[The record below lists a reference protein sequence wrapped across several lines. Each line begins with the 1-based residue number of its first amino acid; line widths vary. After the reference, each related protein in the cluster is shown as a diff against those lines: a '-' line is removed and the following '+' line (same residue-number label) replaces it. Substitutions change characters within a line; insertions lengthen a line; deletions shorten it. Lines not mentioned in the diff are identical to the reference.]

1 MLVVGLTGGIASGKT
16 VVSKMLKDLGALII
30 DADEISREVVAPQ
43 TRCWEKLVSSFGKE
57 ILQEDLTLDRKKLAD
72 RVFNNPKELLTLN
85 SLIHPEI
92 MERIDDR
99 LLAIKEKNPELI
111 VIIDAALII
120 ETGMYEKYDKLI
132 VVCAG
137 EKTQIER
144 ILHRDELSQDEA
156 KKRIH
161 SQLPLRDKIK
171 IADFVI
177 ENEGALSK
185 TKEQVEKVFN
195 TISSLK
201 SAQGSVIKKM

>member
-1 MLVVGLTGGIASGKT
+1 MDRQIYLKT
-16 VVSKMLKDLGALII
+16 
-30 DADEISREVVAPQ
+30 ENREEFRRLMEQ
-43 TRCWEKLVSSFGKE
+43 EKLVSSFGKE

-92 MERIDDR
+92 KERIDDR
-99 LLAIKEKNPELI
+99 LIAIKKKNPEAI

-132 VVCAG
+132 VVCADV
-137 EKTQIER
+137 KTQIER
-144 ILHRDELSQDEA
+144 ILHRDKLSQDEA
-156 KKRIH
+156 EKRIH
-161 SQLPLRDKIK
+161 SQLPLEDKLK

-195 TISSLK
+195 TISATK
-201 SAQGSVIKKM
+201 SAKS

>member
-30 DADEISREVVAPQ
+30 DADEVSREVVAPQ
-43 TRCWEKLVSSFGKE
+43 TKCWE
-57 ILQEDLTLDRKKLAD
+57 R
-72 RVFNNPKELLTLN
+72 LN

-92 MERIDDR
+92 KERIDDR
-99 LLAIKEKNPELI
+99 LIAIKEKNPEAI

-132 VVCAG
+132 VVCAD

-144 ILHRDELSQDEA
+144 ILHRDKLSQDEA

-177 ENEGALSK
+177 ENQGTLSK

-195 TISSLK
+195 TISTTK
-201 SAQGSVIKKM
+201 SAKS

>member
-30 DADEISREVVAPQ
+30 DADEVSREVVAPK

-72 RVFNNPKELLTLN
+72 RVFNNPEELLTLN

-92 MERIDDR
+92 MERIDYR
-99 LLAIKEKNPELI
+99 LIAIKEKNPEAI

-120 ETGMYEKYDKLI
+120 ETEMYAKYDKLI

-144 ILHRDELSQDEA
+144 ILHRDKLSQDEA

-177 ENEGALSK
+177 ENEGTLSK

-195 TISSLK
+195 TISSTK
-201 SAQGSVIKKM
+201 SAKS

>member
-1 MLVVGLTGGIASGKT
+1 
-16 VVSKMLKDLGALII
+16 
-30 DADEISREVVAPQ
+30 
-43 TRCWEKLVSSFGKE
+43 
-57 ILQEDLTLDRKKLAD
+57 
-72 RVFNNPKELLTLN
+72 
-85 SLIHPEI
+85 

-99 LLAIKEKNPELI
+99 LVAIKEKNPEAI

-132 VVCAG
+132 VVCAD
-137 EKTQIER
+137 EKTQVER
-144 ILHRDELSQDEA
+144 ILHRDKLSQDEA

-177 ENEGALSK
+177 ENEGTLSK

-195 TISSLK
+195 TISSAK
-201 SAQGSVIKKM
+201 SAKS

>member
-72 RVFNNPKELLTLN
+72 RVFNNPEELLTLN

-99 LLAIKEKNPELI
+99 LLAIKEKNPEAI

-177 ENEGALSK
+177 ENEGTLSK

-195 TISSLK
+195 TISSTK
-201 SAQGSVIKKM
+201 SAKS

>member
-16 VVSKMLKDLGALII
+16 VVSRMLKDLGALII
-30 DADEISREVVAPQ
+30 DADEVSREVVAPQ

-92 MERIDDR
+92 KERIDDR
-99 LLAIKEKNPELI
+99 LIAIKNKNPEAI

-132 VVCAG
+132 VVCAD

-144 ILHRDELSQDEA
+144 ILHRDKLSQDEA
-156 KKRIH
+156 EKRIH
-161 SQLPLRDKIK
+161 SQLPLRDKLK

-177 ENEGALSK
+177 ENEGTLSK

-195 TISSLK
+195 TISATK
-201 SAQGSVIKKM
+201 SAKS